1 VAHILER
8 LSSTGYILVAI
19 FSLGLVVI
27 IHELGHFLVARYF
40 GVRVDVFSFG
50 FGPRLLGIKRGPTDY
65 RISALPFGGYVRMA
79 GDNPSEERAG
89 APDEFLSKPRWQR
102 ALIAVAGHTMN
113 IILAIVMF
121 AFIYGGSSQ
130 QPIYSDKPVVA
141 VAVAKDSAAD
151 KAGIQPG
158 DTLISINGVEN
169 PTWDRA
175 RLEAEL
181 TAPNVNIPVT
191 IERQGQN
198 ISTFVQSDFV
208 AGDMFGVP
216 AERVVVDVVSPD
228 SPARRAGLQPGDE
241 IVSIDGKQVLNLVQF
256 SQEIE
261 KSGDRFIRVGV
272 LRGGHSLTLP
282 MRPDKRD
289 LGGAH
294 GPQWAV
300 GFSIVREPDKHVV
313 EKGVLDS
320 VKFSLWYSA
329 RFTQQFMVIIGQLF
343 VGKASPKEF
352 LGPLG
357 IVTIS
362 GRAARG
368 GFGNLSRLMALISL
382 NLAVL
387 NLLPIPIL
395 DGGHIA
401 MLAIEGG
408 IRRDFSLKTKER
420 VIQVGFVFILL
431 IFAFVMYNDVLR
443 FFVHS

>member
-1 VAHILER
+1 

-19 FSLGLVVI
+19 FALGLVVI
-27 IHELGHFLVARYF
+27 IHELGHFLVARFF

-79 GDNPSEERAG
+79 GDNPSEDRKG
-89 APDEFLSKPRWQR
+89 DPDEFLSKPRWQR
-102 ALIAVAGHTMN
+102 ALIAVAGPSMN

-121 AFIYGGSSQ
+121 AFIFGGSSQ
-130 QPIYSDKPVVA
+130 LPIYSDKPVVV

-151 KAGIQPG
+151 KAGIRPG
-158 DTLISINGVEN
+158 DTLVSINGVEN
-169 PTWDRA
+169 PTWERA
-175 RLEAEL
+175 KFETEL
-181 TAPNVNIPVT
+181 TAPNVEIPVT
-191 IERQGQN
+191 IERQGQS
-198 ISTFVQSDFV
+198 ISTFVRSDFSE
-208 AGDMFGVP
+208 GDMFGIP
-216 AERVVVDVVSPD
+216 AERIVVDTVSPNT
-228 SPARRAGLQPGDE
+228 PAQRADLRPGDE
-241 IVSIDGKQVLNLVQF
+241 IVSVDGKKMQNLLQF

-261 KSGDRFIRVGV
+261 KTGDRSVLVGI
-272 LRGGHSLTLP
+272 LRGGHSENLP
-282 MRPDKRD
+282 VRPVKGD
-289 LGGAH
+289 LGDGR
-294 GPQWAV
+294 GSRWTI
-300 GFSIVREPDKHVV
+300 GFSIVQDPDKHVV
-313 EKGVLDS
+313 DKGVFES
-320 VKFSLWYSA
+320 IKFSVWYGA
-329 RFTQQFMVIIGQLF
+329 RFSQQFMVIVGQLF
-343 VGKASPKEF
+343 TGKASPKEF

-362 GRAARG
+362 GRAARH

-401 MLAIEGG
+401 MLAVEGAL
-408 IRRDFSLKTKER
+408 RRDFSLKTKER
-420 VIQVGFVFILL
+420 FIQVGFVFILL